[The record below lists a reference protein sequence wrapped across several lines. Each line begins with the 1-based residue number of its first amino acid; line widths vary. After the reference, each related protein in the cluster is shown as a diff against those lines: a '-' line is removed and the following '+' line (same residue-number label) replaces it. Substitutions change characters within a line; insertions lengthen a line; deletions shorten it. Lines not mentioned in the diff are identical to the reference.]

1 MIESLMLIALGFFVA
16 TLFAAIAAQFV
27 WRRAVTVTR
36 RDLLETDAETAED
49 VRVRELDDLMQRH
62 RRETAPLEA
71 EVSRLRSEKEALASS
86 NDDLA
91 RENTDLTRDNTAL
104 TDEINALRAETGR
117 LGAEAEALRAFIG
130 QNSAYAAER
139 IAVLKQEIYALE
151 AVIGDRPEPAPAPMA
166 TPAQP
171 PEPEPELA
179 VAPQADASLGQMD
192 VGADEAE
199 RTLAEVKAS
208 LARLDAMS
216 ADDRTAPGTDDRP
229 TEAHIGDKALLARIK
244 ALEAG
249 VAN

>member
-36 RDLLETDAETAED
+36 RNLLETEAEAAED
-49 VRVRELDDLMQRH
+49 VRVRELDDLIQRH

-71 EVSRLRSEKEALASS
+71 EVSRLSHEKDALASS

-91 RENTDLTRDNTAL
+91 RENTDLARVNTDL
-104 TDEINALRAETGR
+104 SNEINALRN
-117 LGAEAEALRAFIG
+117 EAERLRSEAEGLRAFIS
-130 QNSAYAAER
+130 QNGALAAER
-139 IAVLKQEIYALE
+139 VAILKQEIYALE
-151 AVIGDRPEPAPAPMA
+151 AVIGASPEPGPAPVAAPAPPPEPA
-166 TPAQP
+166 Q
-171 PEPEPELA
+171 A
-179 VAPQADASLGQMD
+179 VAQQADAPQEEIS
-192 VGADEAE
+192 VEPDEAE

-208 LARLDAMS
+208 LARLDAMT
-216 ADDRTAPGTDDRP
+216 ADDRTAPSTDDRL
-229 TEAHIGDKALLARIK
+229 TEPHIGDKALLARIK

>member
-36 RDLLETDAETAED
+36 RSLLEMDAETAEEA
-49 VRVRELDDLMQRH
+49 RVLELDDLMQRH
-62 RRETAPLEA
+62 RRETAPLEM
-71 EVSRLRSEKEALASS
+71 EINRLRNEKDALASS

-91 RENTDLTRDNTAL
+91 RENTAL
-104 TDEINALRAETGR
+104 TNEINALRGETRG
-117 LGAEAEALRAFIG
+117 LGAEVEALRTFIG
-130 QNSAYAAER
+130 QNSALAAER

-151 AVIGDRPEPAPAPMA
+151 AVIGDRPEPGSTPVAAPAL
-166 TPAQP
+166 P
-171 PEPEPELA
+171 PEPEQA
-179 VAPQADASLGQMD
+179 VARQDDDAQQVETDTDADQ
-192 VGADEAE
+192 AE

-208 LARLDAMS
+208 LARLDAMT
-216 ADDRTAPGTDDRP
+216 ADDRTAPGPDDRL